1 MSFRSW
7 GAAGVGAGGAA
18 AATAAGAC
26 CVPVLA
32 PLLVSVLGVG
42 GSIWAARLE
51 PYAPYLLALSGLSV
65 GYGFWTV
72 YRRRPDAVCAADLEQ
87 AAADGACTVR
97 RPIALRVV
105 LWLAGAV
112 WLFALGLQALR
123 WIAT

>member
-1 MSFRSW
+1 MSLRSW
-7 GAAGVGAGGAA
+7 GAAWAGAGTAT

-42 GSIWAARLE
+42 GAIWAARLE
-51 PYAPYLLALSGLSV
+51 PYAPYLLGVSGLAV

-72 YRRRPDAVCAADLEQ
+72 YRRRPEAPCETDLEG
-87 AAADGACTVR
+87 AATGAGCPPR
-97 RPIALRVV
+97 RPVALQV
-105 LWLAGAV
+105 LLWFAGAV
-112 WLFALGLQALR
+112 WIFALGLHGFR

>member
-1 MSFRSW
+1 MSLRSW
-7 GAAGVGAGGAA
+7 GAAWAGAGTAA

-42 GSIWAARLE
+42 GAIWAARLE
-51 PYAPYLLALSGLSV
+51 PYAPYLLGVSGLAV

-72 YRRRPDAVCAADLEQ
+72 YRRRPKAPCEADLEG
-87 AAADGACTVR
+87 AAPSAECPPR
-97 RPIALRVV
+97 RPIALQVF

-112 WLFALGLQALR
+112 WIFALGLHGLR